1 MISPLSFSSPL
12 GMCYYYPVTKYHR
25 KQSSIVSYPIGYTL
39 CHSKHYCSRSLV
51 AHHHHLDEWLL
62 GMKIQSES
70 ICVWQ
75 PEQYT
80 YWLALSSYEGY
91 CKASCLAAAAAMKR
105 SGASHSSGFYS
116 TAVHTHT
123 TTTMAETLVECRLSV
138 AAFFSSVAVEA
149 AENSEA
155 RTTTAASR
163 SRAAAV

>member
-91 CKASCLAAAAAMKR
+91 CKASCLAAAAMKR

>member
-91 CKASCLAAAAAMKR
+91 CKASCLAAAAMKR

-116 TAVHTHT
+116 TAVHTHNYNHGRDT
-123 TTTMAETLVECRLSV
+123 GWVPAFCSSIFLFRCRR
-138 AAFFSSVAVEA
+138 SSREQR
-149 AENSEA
+149 SEDDDG
-155 RTTTAASR
+155 S
-163 SRAAAV
+163 